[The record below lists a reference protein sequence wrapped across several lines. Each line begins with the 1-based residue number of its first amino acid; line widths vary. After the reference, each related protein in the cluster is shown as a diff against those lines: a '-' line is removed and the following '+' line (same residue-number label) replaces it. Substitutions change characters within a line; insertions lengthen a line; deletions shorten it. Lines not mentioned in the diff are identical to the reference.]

1 LQRYLGLIELIRVN
15 SLSGG
20 ADSMSVDVR
29 PAMPAVFPRAA
40 AFRARRD
47 RVRRWFATMVT
58 VLTAAIAILVVAAA
72 AVVMGIT

>member
-1 LQRYLGLIELIRVN
+1 
-15 SLSGG
+15 
-20 ADSMSVDVR
+20 MSVDVR
-29 PAMPAVFPRAA
+29 PAMPAVFPRAV

-47 RVRRWFATMVT
+47 RMRRWFATIIT